1 MTKEDNQPFDSVYW
15 RLINFFEK
23 KSEETK
29 TEEEETKTEEEKTK
43 TEEEETKT
51 EEEKTKTVE
60 EETKTDEEETKTD
73 EESKSEFG
81 FCEDNTTK
89 KLNQEG
95 TNCKEYLYKGLIGLF
110 QKKTD

>member
-1 MTKEDNQPFDSVYW
+1 MTKENNQPFDSVYW
-15 RLINFFEK
+15 RLTNFFEK
-23 KSEETK
+23 TSEETK
-29 TEEEETKTEEEKTK
+29 RKEEEETKTKEEEESKTEEEEQTKTKEEEETKTEEE
-43 TEEEETKT
+43 EETKT
-51 EEEKTKTVE
+51 
-60 EETKTDEEETKTD
+60 
-73 EESKSEFG
+73 EFG

>member
-15 RLINFFEK
+15 RLTNFFEK

-29 TEEEETKTEEEKTK
+29 TEEEETKTEEEETKTK
-43 TEEEETKT
+43 EEEETKT
-51 EEEKTKTVE
+51 KEE
-60 EETKTDEEETKTD
+60 EETKTKEEEETKTK
-73 EESKSEFG
+73 EEEETKTEFG

-89 KLNQEG
+89 KLNQDG

>member
-15 RLINFFEK
+15 RLTNFFEK

-29 TEEEETKTEEEKTK
+29 TEEEETKTK
-43 TEEEETKT
+43 EEEETKT
-51 EEEKTKTVE
+51 KEE
-60 EETKTDEEETKTD
+60 EETKTKEEEETKT
-73 EESKSEFG
+73 EFG